1 MAEDTT
7 ILYVDLYDNPL
18 TERKGDYTGKVAIT
32 GTLRNTD
39 IAGRIIKKRS
49 EYRQETIENILKLA
63 DQEKAI
69 GLSEGKTVVDGVGQY
84 QPTVGGAFEG
94 EKAPFNPE
102 IHHLGVAFTMGK
114 DLRERLASVRVETR
128 TASSGIA
135 INSVRDALTGET
147 DGAIASGSNLVISGV
162 NIKIAGDDPS
172 NGVFLTPIAGGE
184 PIAMRA
190 ITHNNPSELTVL
202 LPTLE
207 EGEYTL
213 SVTTQFSQSHTLKEP
228 RTYVYPVTLT
238 VGTDEGGGTP
248 GGV

>member
-49 EYRQETIENILKLA
+49 EYRQETIENILKMA
-63 DQEKAI
+63 DEEKAI

-84 QPTVGGAFEG
+84 QPTVSGAFEG

-102 IHHLGVAFTMGK
+102 IHHLSVSFTMGK
-114 DLRERLASVRVETR
+114 ELREQLAAARVETR
-128 TASSGIA
+128 TASSGIV

-172 NGVFLTPIAGGE
+172 NGVFLTPTAGGE

-213 SVTTQFSQSHTLKEP
+213 SVTTQFSRSTMLKEP
-228 RTYVYPVTLT
+228 RTYVFPITLT
-238 VGTDEGGGTP
+238 VNADEGSGTP